1 MVHGNELESNLT
13 TFRLVCLQDLRLEG
27 SVDHAANFPAEVIGV
42 LH

>member
-13 TFRLVCLQDLRLEG
+13 TFRLVCFQDLGLEA
-27 SVDHAANFPAEVIGV
+27 SVNHAANFPAEVVGV